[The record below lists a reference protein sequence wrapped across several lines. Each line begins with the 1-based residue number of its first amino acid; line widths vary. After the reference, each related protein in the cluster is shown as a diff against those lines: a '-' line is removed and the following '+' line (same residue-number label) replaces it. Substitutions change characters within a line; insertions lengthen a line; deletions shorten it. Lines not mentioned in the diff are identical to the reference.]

1 MLKPESLEKM
11 IRKSLQLALVISL
24 FLNISVEG
32 KERLLT
38 DETGRNVM
46 VPQSAKKI
54 VSLAPSIT
62 EILFALGLN
71 EEIAAVTDFC
81 DYPAA
86 ASTKP
91 KIGGFVNPDIERIVS
106 LKPDL
111 IIGIRDGN
119 RMDTVHRLND
129 FGFPVY
135 LIDPKGFDGIMLTI
149 NNIGEIVG
157 RQDEARRISRNM
169 LLKKKEAMSLTQ
181 SLSKPK
187 VFFQVGDAPIVT
199 VGRGTLADDLIRLA
213 GGKSISEDEP
223 MSYPLY
229 SVETIL
235 SKAPEIIIMSSME
248 GSKDYLNLI
257 RKWQNWTTL
266 PAVRMN
272 AIHVVDSN
280 LVDRPT
286 PRIEKGIDALMRII
300 HPEVLIEKNHHQGK
314 TH

>member
-1 MLKPESLEKM
+1 MLKPESLGKM
-11 IRKSLQLALVISL
+11 IRKSLLLALVISL
-24 FLNISVEG
+24 FLNISAEG

-38 DETGRNVM
+38 DETGRKVKI
-46 VPQSAKKI
+46 PHSPKKI

-81 DYPAA
+81 DYPGAVL
-86 ASTKP
+86 TKP
-91 KIGGFVNPDIERIVS
+91 KIGGFVNPDVERIVS
-106 LKPDL
+106 LRPDL

-135 LIDPKGFDGIMLTI
+135 LIDPRGFDGVMLTI
-149 NNIGEIVG
+149 KNIGEIVG
-157 RQDEARRISRNM
+157 RQDEGRRISRNM
-169 LLKKKEAMSLTQ
+169 LIKKKETMALSQ

-187 VFFQVGDAPIVT
+187 VFFQVGDAPVVT
-199 VGRGTLADDLIRLA
+199 VGRETLADDLIRLA
-213 GGKSISEDEP
+213 GGRSISENES

-229 SVETIL
+229 SIETIL
-235 SKAPEIIIMSSME
+235 SKAPEIIIISSME
-248 GSKDYLNLI
+248 SSKNYSNLVK
-257 RKWQNWTTL
+257 KWQNWTTI
-266 PAVRMN
+266 PAVKMN

-286 PRIEKGIDALMRII
+286 PRIEKGLDALVRII
-300 HPEVLIEKNHHQGK
+300 HPEVLTEKNHHQGK
-314 TH
+314 N